1 MMRAV
6 LLALF
11 LAIATSP
18 AIAREPAL
26 VGVASLID
34 GDTIEIHGRRIR
46 LHGIDAPESRQ
57 ECQRPNGT
65 KWRCG
70 QQVALA
76 LEKHIGRS
84 PIRCQPGGRDRY
96 RRIIAVCFRGAEDL
110 NRWMVANG
118 WAVAYRRF
126 SRDYVAAEQSARRAK
141 VGIWSGTFVMPWDWR
156 ANRGR

>member
-1 MMRAV
+1 MRAV
-6 LLALF
+6 LLVSF
-11 LAIATSP
+11 LTLATTP
-18 AIAREPAL
+18 AIARETAL
-26 VGVASLID
+26 VGVASVID
-34 GDTIEIHGRRIR
+34 GDTIEIHGRRVR

-57 ECQRPNGT
+57 ECRRPNGT

-70 QQVALA
+70 QQAALA
-76 LEKHIGRS
+76 LDKHIGRS
-84 PIRCQPGGRDRY
+84 SIRCQPRGRDRY
-96 RRIIAVCFRGAEDL
+96 RRIIAVCFRGDEDL

-126 SRDYVAAEQSARRAK
+126 SRDYVAAEQGARRAK